1 MLLTIATL
9 AFFGVLLMMLETF
22 LPGWIAGIL
31 GFVCLAMAL
40 ALTLSS
46 EELAD
51 WSSWGRTRLAV
62 GIILFAVVSLL
73 LWMRYF
79 AVKFWNRTLTLTTQI
94 ESPDTSHR
102 PALDSVGVAVTDLR
116 PLGRAEIGGKRWE
129 VRCEDGFAPAKTQIR
144 VTGSESG
151 NLIVRV
157 VS

>member
-9 AFFGVLLMMLETF
+9 AFFGLLLMMLETF
-22 LPGWIAGIL
+22 LPGWITGIL
-31 GFVCLAMAL
+31 GLVCLVMAL

-51 WSSWGRTRLAV
+51 WSSWGRTGLAA
-62 GIILFAVVSLL
+62 GIILFAVVSLRVWL
-73 LWMRYF
+73 KYV
-79 AVKFWNRTLTLTTQI
+79 AVKFWHRTLTLTMQI

-102 PALDSVGVAVTDLR
+102 PALNRQGVAVTDLR

-129 VRCEDGFAPAKTQIR
+129 VRCEDGFTPEKTTIR
-144 VTGSESG
+144 VTGSEPG

>member
-9 AFFGVLLMMLETF
+9 ALFGVLLMMLETF
-22 LPGWIAGIL
+22 LPGWVAGIL
-31 GFVCLAMAL
+31 GFVCLVTAL
-40 ALTLSS
+40 ILTLSS
-46 EELAD
+46 EELSD
-51 WSSWGRTRLAV
+51 WSSWARTGLAA

-73 LWMRYF
+73 LWMKYF

-94 ESPDTSHR
+94 ESPNTSHR
-102 PALDSVGVAVTDLR
+102 PALDSVGVAISDLH

-129 VRCEDGFAPAKTQIR
+129 VRCEDGFAPAKAEIR
-144 VTGSESG
+144 VTGSEPG

>member
-22 LPGWIAGIL
+22 LPGWVAGIF
-31 GFVCLAMAL
+31 GFVCLVTAL

-51 WSSWGRTRLAV
+51 WSSWRRTGLAA

-79 AVKFWNRTLTLTTQI
+79 AVKFWNRTLTLKAQI

-102 PALDSVGVAVTDLR
+102 PALDIVGVAVTDLR
-116 PLGRAEIGGKRWE
+116 PIGRAEIDGKRWE

-144 VTGSESG
+144 VTGSEPG

>member
-9 AFFGVLLMMLETF
+9 VFFGVLLMMLETF
-22 LPGWIAGIL
+22 LPGWVAGIF
-31 GFVCLAMAL
+31 GFVCLVTAL

-51 WSSWGRTRLAV
+51 WSSWRRTGLAA

-102 PALDSVGVAVTDLR
+102 PALDIVGVAVTDLR
-116 PLGRAEIGGKRWE
+116 PLGRAEIDGKRWE

-144 VTGSESG
+144 VTGSEPG